1 MRVVALI
8 LLHTCLLIAR
18 SMANTPAEDMHL
30 TSSSKS
36 KLTAASAALM
46 VDLIANAGEKAAAT
60 KAEEATTKAAREAT
74 KVEKEATKAA
84 VKEKEDALK
93 A

>member
-8 LLHTCLLIAR
+8 LLQTCLLIAR
-18 SMANTPAEDMHL
+18 YMANIPAEDMHL

-46 VDLIANAGEKAAAT
+46 VDLIANEAEKSI
-60 KAEEATTKAAREAT
+60 
-74 KVEKEATKAA
+74 
-84 VKEKEDALK
+84 VKEKTTNNDGEAQCLHFMIN
-93 A
+93 